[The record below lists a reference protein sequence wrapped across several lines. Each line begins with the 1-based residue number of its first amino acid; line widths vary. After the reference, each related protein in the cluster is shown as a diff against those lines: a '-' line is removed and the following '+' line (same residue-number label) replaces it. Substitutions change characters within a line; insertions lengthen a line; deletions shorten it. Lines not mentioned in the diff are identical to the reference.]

1 MTVAIDEL
9 LVLERGFWA
18 GGSSYYKENTD
29 FECLVAF
36 SADMAGV
43 MDSSSLAE
51 TAGDGNRWKKLELE
65 LKGTVQPSKDVF
77 LLTYEARAIRSGG
90 EEYRALVSTGYVR
103 RAVGWK
109 MMFHQQTP
117 LTDADAPSEI

>member
-65 LKGTVQPSKDVF
+65 LKGMVQPSKDVF
-77 LLTYEARAIRSGG
+77 LLTYEAKATRSSG
-90 EEYRALVSTGYVR
+90 EDYRALVSTGYVR
-103 RAVGWK
+103 RATGWK

-117 LTDADAPSEI
+117 LPKAGGSTD